1 MVNEL
6 LAYPAVWGTASET
19 HFSLAAFRVLNQE
32 LCDLRRKEI
41 KKKKKMADKFSESG
55 IKRTLLLLTS

>member
-1 MVNEL
+1 M
-6 LAYPAVWGTASET
+6 AYPAVWGTASET

-41 KKKKKMADKFSESG
+41 KKKKKRQINSQKVALKG
-55 IKRTLLLLTS
+55 HCYC